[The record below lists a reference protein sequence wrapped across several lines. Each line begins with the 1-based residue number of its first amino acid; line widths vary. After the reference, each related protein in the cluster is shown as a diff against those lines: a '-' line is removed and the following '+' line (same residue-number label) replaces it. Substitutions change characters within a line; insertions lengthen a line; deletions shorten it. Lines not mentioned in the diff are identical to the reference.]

1 MNMQRPKGDTYYN
14 ERADNY
20 EKRRKKQG
28 WWHVEQE
35 HMQALLD
42 MLPRGLS
49 VVDIPFGT
57 GRFGPYYA
65 ERGYKISG
73 LDSSGHRIDAARRAL
88 GGLFDDC
95 HCSIGDAARLPFE
108 DEKFD
113 LLVSTRFLRD
123 IVTYDVAKRALA
135 EFSRVTKK
143 YAIIQ
148 LGQNPNGDTPLTDAD
163 VMAGKMSEEKVTQL
177 LADNK
182 LRVTERRLVKDDEE
196 GHIYHLLCEKT

>member
-14 ERADNY
+14 DRADNY

-35 HMQALLD
+35 GMLALLD
-42 MLPRGLS
+42 MLPQGLS

-57 GRFGPYYA
+57 GRFVPYYV

-73 LDSSGHRIDAARRAL
+73 LDSSGHMIDAARRSL
-88 GGLFDDC
+88 GALFDHC

-108 DEKFD
+108 DERFD

-123 IVTYDVAKRALA
+123 IITYDVAKRALA

-148 LGQNPNGDTPLTDAD
+148 LGQNANGDTPLTDAD

-182 LRVTERRLVKDDEE
+182 FRIMERRLVKDDEE
-196 GHIYHLLCEKT
+196 GLIHHILCEKM

>member
-57 GRFGPYYA
+57 GRFVPYYA

-73 LDSSGHRIDAARRAL
+73 LDSSGHMIDAARRAL
-88 GGLFDDC
+88 GNLFDDC

-123 IVTYDVAKRALA
+123 IVTFDVAKRALA

-148 LGQNPNGDTPLTDAD
+148 LGQNAHGDTPLTDAD
-163 VMAGKMSEEKVTQL
+163 VMAGKMSEEKVTRL

-182 LRVTERRLVKDDEE
+182 FQIMERRLVKDDEE
-196 GHIYHLLCEKT
+196 GLIHHILCEKI